1 MRLRPPRRWLF
12 QFLCTAYLIQ
22 LAKSYCEEDAYC
34 DECELVKVGQPCNN
48 FDRLPV
54 YTCNNDTKKVVYTP
68 SKYFMCVDGEVI
80 QFDCSYR
87 NMPPAVFNQITRECV
102 QEETTDNHIRRRRAT
117 TGSSRVGDVCN
128 FNTDCQR
135 GMFCGGGVCSCL
147 SDFVSISQHCWPK
160 VNPGESGCVENR
172 QCEAVWPGTTCT
184 SAGLCECPKETVPS
198 RTRDGTVCISSAIPP
213 ACPLPEAHNGNPNP
227 ATVLANPSTHPLNP
241 GNYMPVLCNSL
252 SSETRTSNGG
262 DGSTWCVYP
271 DGEQDVYIADTYN
284 CISHPQVNN
293 DLFSEYSEKVD
304 GICCHNRAFVC
315 IQPLESGD
323 EPSVPRWWYNSAT
336 GTCVQFM
343 WDPDTITN
351 ASPNNFRTAEHC
363 ESYCRD
369 TCRRGGPEFASSK
382 FSILDEVPRTNCLAS
397 TSRCDQDHQCTLI
410 GSQQTC
416 CPTAAHICSAN
427 GGRLLLTKPPENYDR
442 GLQIAGHKS
451 VTRYYYDIDQGRCVN
466 FMYQGL
472 GNYNNFL
479 TKQDCESFCSK
490 LVCENGN
497 PLRIG
502 EEWQRCETNAD
513 CPSSHS
519 CQGSHKV
526 CCPTAQSL
534 CTQPKRLGDCTS
546 AVRRYWYN
554 AATRTC
560 EMFQYTGCQGN
571 DNNFPTLVAC
581 QQRCRGINVEPKC
594 QHGRAFR
601 DRNGNFQQCSDKQ
614 NGPKCPVNYVCSFD
628 GTTHGCCP
636 TKAFTCSLNP
646 DKGVQCGSGRSY
658 RYYFNSNKQS
668 CESFQYEGCDGNANN
683 FLTSEDCQH
692 YCGVGG
698 CPNGGMPLRDEAT
711 NKPMS
716 CSENKSCPSTHEC
729 LSIPVNGN
737 VGNRCCPT
745 KQHICSQPP
754 QQGNHCSK
762 ISVGRYYFNIVTREC
777 ATFQY
782 NGCNGNLNNFA
793 TQTECNNF
801 CSSAG
806 CAVGEVAFKD
816 VNTKKAF
823 DCNNVL
829 INSCPANFQCR
840 FNSLTSGYVCCGST
854 SMDVCP
860 SEERAFINSLDETVR
875 ECAINVPGSCPA
887 DFLCRFNAQ
896 RNRYYCCAPTTENV
910 CPDGRA
916 LFRAKKTLLPIRC
929 TLNNPNTCPD
939 GYSCQSRSKN
949 VLQGFCCSARNVC
962 KGDSEFLMDE
972 KSKMPRICTPGAFIS
987 CPVGYRCHKQTP
999 SSMSGFCCRGEI
1011 NAISEGCPPGEYA
1024 YAKKNEVVACD
1035 PFNPENKGCPA
1046 TFSCQFAVAFQ
1057 RYQCCGKDPIE
1068 EDEIE
1073 QEELGCPHSQVA
1085 LVNNDHPVVCTA
1097 SGASCPTGYFCQFSD
1112 RNKQFQCC
1120 GHKAGC
1126 PGESVAYLDMTG
1138 GAQECSVKLRN
1149 CPEGYSCQN
1158 AKQGKTICCTAS
1170 RISGRDRPALPNSED
1185 VTPSITIA
1193 PPIQS
1198 TGAPVSTVTM
1208 PSSITSS
1215 GHTGKSLCP
1224 PDTVLVN
1231 GECKVRGA
1239 VGSVCLLSSQCTS
1252 GAECVGQLCACGKK
1266 FREQDGRCIQVDT
1279 DGVVGIEE
1287 MGPKKQKCG
1296 EDQIE
1301 KNNTCLDKSQMG
1313 GSCTYDEQCQNGTTC
1328 TMKVCKC
1335 APGSS
1340 PYKDRCLNNVN
1351 ICEHPKQPVISLEYS
1366 IIQCAKQKCPKPS
1379 ACVYSKMIGSYV
1391 CCSNA
1396 PIAMSKVGGGG
1407 ATVRPITGIPGRIVS
1422 GGRVVAIG
1430 SVSGVGGKS
1439 LSKYTCPDG
1448 RTPMLFPQN
1457 NMPLVCNPVK
1467 GCPQGHMCINKMCCP
1482 NGRVKRSEPCPRG
1495 WLMVDRHG
1503 TSQCEPQCS
1512 TPWYSPNMCRPSEEE
1527 SDRPRMR

>member
-1 MRLRPPRRWLF
+1 MRPPNYS
-12 QFLCTAYLIQ
+12 FLAGILICFS
-22 LAKSYCEEDAYC
+22 LPTVTPYCEEDAWC
-34 DECELVKVGQPCNN
+34 DECDLVSVGQPCNN

-54 YTCNNDTKKVVYTP
+54 YTCNNETKKVLYTP

-80 QFDCSYR
+80 QFDCSHP

-102 QEETTDNHIRRRRAT
+102 QEETHDNHVRRRRAT
-117 TGSSRVGDVCN
+117 TGSS
-128 FNTDCQR
+128 Q
-135 GMFCGGGVCSCL
+135 
-147 SDFVSISQHCWPK
+147 
-160 VNPGESGCVENR
+160 VNPGESGCVESR
-172 QCEAVWPGTTCT
+172 QCEAVWPGTTCNN
-184 SAGLCECPKETVPS
+184 AGLCECPKETVPS
-198 RTRDGTVCISSAIPP
+198 RTRDGTVCISAAIPP

-227 ATVLANPSTHPLNP
+227 ATVLANPTTHPLNP

-252 SSETRTSNGG
+252 SSETHSSNGG

-271 DGEQDVYIADTYN
+271 DGDQDVYIADTYN

-293 DLFSEYSEKVD
+293 DLFSEYSDKVD
-304 GICCHNRAFVC
+304 A
-315 IQPLESGD
+315 
-323 EPSVPRWWYNSAT
+323 
-336 GTCVQFM
+336 
-343 WDPDTITN
+343 
-351 ASPNNFRTAEHC
+351 
-363 ESYCRD
+363 
-369 TCRRGGPEFASSK
+369 CRRGAPEFATSK
-382 FSILDEVPRTNCLAS
+382 FSLLDEVPRTNCLAS

-442 GLQIAGHKS
+442 GFLIAGHKS

-466 FMYQGL
+466 FLYQGL

-546 AVRRYWYN
+546 TVRRYWYN
-554 AATRTC
+554 AATKTC
-560 EMFQYTGCQGN
+560 EMFQFTGCQGN

-581 QQRCRGINVEPKC
+581 QQKCRGINVEPKC

-614 NGPKCPVNYVCSFD
+614 NGPKCPVNFVCSYD

-636 TKAFTCSLNP
+636 SKAFTCSLNP

-716 CSENKSCPSTHEC
+716 CSESKSCPSTHEC
-729 LSIPVNGN
+729 LSIPVNGH
-737 VGNRCCPT
+737 VGSRCCPT

-762 ISVGRYYFNIVTREC
+762 ISVSRFYFNIVTREC

-782 NGCNGNLNNFA
+782 NGCNGNLNNFG

-806 CAVGEVAFKD
+806 CAVGEVAYKD
-816 VNTKKAF
+816 VNTKKAY

-860 SEERAFINSLDETVR
+860 DEERAFINSLDETVR

-949 VLQGFCCSARNVC
+949 VLQGFCCSARNIC

-1024 YAKKNEVVACD
+1024 YAKKKEIVACD

-1046 TFSCQFAVAFQ
+1046 TFSCQYAVAFQ

-1068 EDEIE
+1068 ENEIE

-1085 LVNNDHPVVCTA
+1085 LVADDHPVVCTA

-1126 PGESVAYLDMTG
+1126 PGDTVAYLDLTG
-1138 GAQECSVKLRN
+1138 GAQECSIKLRN
-1149 CPEGYSCQN
+1149 CPDGYSCQN
-1158 AKQGKTICCTAS
+1158 SKAGKTICCTHM
-1170 RISGRDRPALPNSED
+1170 RITNKDRPIITSPD
-1185 VTPSITIA
+1185 VDITNITTPSITIA
-1193 PPIQS
+1193 PPM
-1198 TGAPVSTVTM
+1198 PTM
-1208 PSSITSS
+1208 SPSVTSS
-1215 GHTGKSLCP
+1215 GNTGKSLCP
-1224 PDTVLVN
+1224 PDTVLMN

-1266 FREQDGRCIQVDT
+1266 FREQEGRCIQVDMEET
-1279 DGVVGIEE
+1279 VTNEVV
-1287 MGPKKQKCG
+1287 PQKNKCTVNQLKKNGLCY
-1296 EDQIE
+1296 
-1301 KNNTCLDKSQMG
+1301 DKSSIG
-1313 GSCTYDEQCQNGTTC
+1313 GACELPEQCTNGTTC
-1328 TMKVCKC
+1328 SAKICKC

-1351 ICEHPKQPVISLEYS
+1351 ICEAPKQPVISQEYT
-1366 IIQCAKQKCPKPS
+1366 IIQCAKQKCPKPA

-1391 CCSNA
+1391 CCSMARSVATAPA
-1396 PIAMSKVGGGG
+1396 PIPA
-1407 ATVRPITGIPGRIVS
+1407 GRFVQ
-1422 GGRVVAIG
+1422 GGRVVAAP
-1430 SVSGVGGKS
+1430 KQ
-1439 LSKYTCPDG
+1439 SKYTCPDG
-1448 RTPMLFPQN
+1448 GQPMLFPQN

-1467 GCPQGHMCINKMCCP
+1467 GCPQGYTCTNKMCCP
-1482 NGRVKRSEPCPRG
+1482 NGRVKRTEPCPRG
-1495 WLMVDRHG
+1495 YLKVEFDG
-1503 TSQCEPQCS
+1503 GS
-1512 TPWYSPNMCRPSEEE
+1512 MCTAIKRSFG
-1527 SDRPRMR
+1527 